1 MAPAYAYDLT
11 MEPRVTII
19 MKESGIASTTPLS
32 TLDHWGNP
40 DQQRK
45 EDDHLDVSHRS
56 TSVMGGSIGLPV
68 QLQTKSEAFCRTPR
82 QAATLSHK
90 LFDAPDSW
98 VYDLS
103 TTAKSVVGFSEP
115 ESLRH
120 NRSAIRV
127 APFFS
132 SPVYGGL
139 HGASSEGGFLEH
151 RIANS
156 VWSATSFS
164 DDVADSSTNQKETAM
179 STSIQA
185 FDFAETQSVRTVIHK
200 NEPWFIAV
208 DVCKVLELS
217 TTHAMRSLDDDEYA
231 LTTIQGISRGNSQAN
246 IINESGLYAL
256 IFKSRKPAAK
266 KFRKWV
272 TNEVLPT
279 LRKTGTYTIPQE
291 ALETITRVQRQELA
305 NIGWSIGNAFH
316 YTNSGTW
323 AFYKRLRDLFALEQI
338 SDLPSHR
345 FDEAMKAAKEM
356 EQQATQFRNMVLDAE
371 KHFFKEHLRTGNQL
385 TDETILQLEGEKA

>member
-1 MAPAYAYDLT
+1 
-11 MEPRVTII
+11 
-19 MKESGIASTTPLS
+19 
-32 TLDHWGNP
+32 
-40 DQQRK
+40 
-45 EDDHLDVSHRS
+45 
-56 TSVMGGSIGLPV
+56 
-68 QLQTKSEAFCRTPR
+68 
-82 QAATLSHK
+82 
-90 LFDAPDSW
+90 
-98 VYDLS
+98 
-103 TTAKSVVGFSEP
+103 
-115 ESLRH
+115 
-120 NRSAIRV
+120 
-127 APFFS
+127 
-132 SPVYGGL
+132 
-139 HGASSEGGFLEH
+139 
-151 RIANS
+151 
-156 VWSATSFS
+156 
-164 DDVADSSTNQKETAM
+164 M